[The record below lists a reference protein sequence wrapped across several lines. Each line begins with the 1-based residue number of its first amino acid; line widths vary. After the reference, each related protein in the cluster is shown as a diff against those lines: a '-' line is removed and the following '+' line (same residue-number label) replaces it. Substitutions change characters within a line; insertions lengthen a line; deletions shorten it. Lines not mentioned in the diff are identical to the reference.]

1 MRKWI
6 GVSIVST
13 VTLIASGLWAHA
25 QQVLPN
31 NPRLNP
37 QAQAQPPA
45 QIISGADIGFRVDS
59 ISPDG
64 APVGRLVV
72 RQKGQWVE
80 VTLSGSARRLATN

>member
-37 QAQAQPPA
+37 PAALQPA

-80 VTLSGSARRLATN
+80 VTLAGSARRLAAN